1 MYAIAILRYRKPL
14 EDVLKHID
22 SHRAYLAGLKQE
34 GLLIASGPLVP
45 RNGGAL
51 LLRVPD
57 DEAQATLD
65 SIRDND
71 PFTRFGLAQY
81 EMWPWAPDDWRRGTG
96 PLVSGLA
103 NILPLPG
110 WSACLRTCAL
120 ACLLRRQGTCV
131 SSPPSHLPPAS
142 SPPIW
147 HGARPTSG

>member
-14 EDVLKHID
+14 EDVLRHVD

-45 RNGGAL
+45 RNGGML

-57 DEAQATLD
+57 NEAQATLD

-81 EMWPWAPDDWRRGTG
+81 EVWPWAPTIGAEELD
-96 PLVSGLA
+96 
-103 NILPLPG
+103 
-110 WSACLRTCAL
+110 CL
-120 ACLLRRQGTCV
+120 
-131 SSPPSHLPPAS
+131 
-142 SPPIW
+142 
-147 HGARPTSG
+147 

>member
-1 MYAIAILRYRKPL
+1 MYAIAIPRYRKPL
-14 EDVLKHID
+14 EDVLKHVD

-45 RNGGAL
+45 RNGSML

-81 EMWPWAPDDWRRGTG
+81 ELWPRAPT
-96 PLVSGLA
+96 
-103 NILPLPG
+103 I
-110 WSACLRTCAL
+110 
-120 ACLLRRQGTCV
+120 
-131 SSPPSHLPPAS
+131 
-142 SPPIW
+142 
-147 HGARPTSG
+147 GAEELDRL

>member
-34 GLLIASGPLVP
+34 GLLIASGPVVP
-45 RNGGAL
+45 RNGGVL
-51 LLRVPD
+51 LLKVPD

-81 EMWPWAPDDWRRGTG
+81 ETWPWIP
-96 PLVSGLA
+96 
-103 NILPLPG
+103 
-110 WSACLRTCAL
+110 AL
-120 ACLLRRQGTCV
+120 
-131 SSPPSHLPPAS
+131 
-142 SPPIW
+142 
-147 HGARPTSG
+147 GAEDLDRL

>member
-34 GLLIASGPLVP
+34 GLLLASGPLVP

-51 LLRVPD
+51 LLKVPD
-57 DEAQATLD
+57 NEAQATLD

-81 EMWPWAPDDWRRGTG
+81 ELWPWAPT
-96 PLVSGLA
+96 
-103 NILPLPG
+103 I
-110 WSACLRTCAL
+110 
-120 ACLLRRQGTCV
+120 
-131 SSPPSHLPPAS
+131 
-142 SPPIW
+142 
-147 HGARPTSG
+147 GAEELDRL